1 MDNFFVVLF
10 KFYILLFLFFLF
22 GRAFTIIFSKRY
34 LKISADNIN
43 VHGISIFTLYP
54 ILGFFIF
61 GNLLFIINFF
71 TPLKHNGINLIFIFL
86 IFNIFEK
93 VNIIELKK
101 YFNYSLVSILLLI
114 SSYNIN
120 FHYDSG
126 LYHLNNQLWLR
137 ESNIILGFSN
147 IYGAFGVSSLYEY
160 VSAYLWVDQ
169 SLILLHLINIL
180 FILTFFI
187 FIFNGLLDSKSEL
200 IRSSSFF
207 LLLFS
212 LLDNVGVSGGRNG
225 FFAIQ
230 GMGKPDVTIA
240 ILFII
245 ASILIFAS
253 LFQTSYTRQ
262 ELFIFS
268 MLSLLIFQLK
278 VSGVTIGFI
287 YLYYVI
293 NYFKEKSSSNKDE
306 IKIFGFFFISFILW
320 IIKTLIHTGCII
332 FPLTSTCFT
341 RFNWVNKRYI
351 STIEEISVG
360 YSFSYDFQS
369 SFAEWATNYLSINS
383 NRIIFVNYAISIL
396 ILLVARQFFF
406 KKNNKVALNLK
417 VIGFIIFN
425 IIFYLR
431 FGPDARYL
439 IGIQLFIIAT
449 LSFSRKINYS
459 IPNFMLVILIVLS
472 TALVPR
478 LDSYKSFSVFESVN
492 IFIPQ
497 SETKETYSR
506 LSPLDGD
513 QCWINID
520 CSANK
525 EEYLI
530 DNTKFLKVVT
540 LKNS

>member
-1 MDNFFVVLF
+1 MDNFFVVIS
-10 KFYILLFLFFLF
+10 KFYILLFSFFLF
-22 GRAFTIIFSKRY
+22 GRAFTIIFSKKY

-93 VNIIELKK
+93 VNFIELRK

-137 ESNIILGFSN
+137 ESNIIQGFSN

-160 VSAYLWVDQ
+160 ISAYLWIDQ

-187 FIFNGLLDSKSEL
+187 FIFNGLLNSKSEL

-253 LFQTSYTRQ
+253 LFQTSFTRH

-278 VSGVTIGFI
+278 VSGATIGFV
-287 YLYYVI
+287 YLLYVI

-369 SFAEWATNYLSINS
+369 SFVEWAINYLNINS
-383 NRIIFVNYAISIL
+383 NRIIFVNYAVSIL
-396 ILLVARQFFF
+396 ILLVVRQLFF
-406 KKNNKVALNLK
+406 KKNNKGALNLK

-439 IGIQLFIIAT
+439 IGIQLFIIAA
-449 LSFSRKINYS
+449 LSFSRIINYS

-472 TALVPR
+472 TALIPR
-478 LDSYKSFSVFESVN
+478 LDSYKSFSVFGSVN
-492 IFIPQ
+492 IYIPP

>member
-1 MDNFFVVLF
+1 M
-10 KFYILLFLFFLF
+10 
-22 GRAFTIIFSKRY
+22 
-34 LKISADNIN
+34 
-43 VHGISIFTLYP
+43 
-54 ILGFFIF
+54 
-61 GNLLFIINFF
+61 
-71 TPLKHNGINLIFIFL
+71 
-86 IFNIFEK
+86 
-93 VNIIELKK
+93 
-101 YFNYSLVSILLLI
+101 LI

-137 ESNIILGFSN
+137 ESNIIQGFSN

-160 VSAYLWVDQ
+160 VSAYLWIDQ

-187 FIFNGLLDSKSEL
+187 FIFNGLLNSKSEL

-253 LFQTSYTRQ
+253 LFQTSFTRH

-278 VSGVTIGFI
+278 VSGATIGFV
-287 YLYYVI
+287 YLLYVI

-369 SFAEWATNYLSINS
+369 SFVEWAINYLNINS
-383 NRIIFVNYAISIL
+383 NRIIFVNYAVSIL
-396 ILLVARQFFF
+396 ILLVVRQLFF

-439 IGIQLFIIAT
+439 IGIQLFIIAA
-449 LSFSRKINYS
+449 LSFSRIINYS
-459 IPNFMLVILIVLS
+459 IPNFMLGILIVLS
-472 TALVPR
+472 TALIPR
-478 LDSYKSFSVFESVN
+478 LDSYKSFSVFGSVN
-492 IFIPQ
+492 IYIPP

>member
-1 MDNFFVVLF
+1 MDNFFVVIS
-10 KFYILLFLFFLF
+10 KFYILLFSFFLF
-22 GRAFTIIFSKRY
+22 GRAFTIIFSKKY

-93 VNIIELKK
+93 VNFIELRK

-137 ESNIILGFSN
+137 ESNIIQGFSN

-160 VSAYLWVDQ
+160 VSAYLWIDQ

-187 FIFNGLLDSKSEL
+187 FIFNGLLNSKSEL

-253 LFQTSYTRQ
+253 LFQTSFTRH

-278 VSGVTIGFI
+278 VSGATIGFV
-287 YLYYVI
+287 YLLYVI

-369 SFAEWATNYLSINS
+369 SFVEWAINYLNINS
-383 NRIIFVNYAISIL
+383 NRIIFVNYAVSIL
-396 ILLVARQFFF
+396 ILLVVRQLFF

-439 IGIQLFIIAT
+439 IGIQLFIIAA
-449 LSFSRKINYS
+449 LSFSRIINYS
-459 IPNFMLVILIVLS
+459 IPNFMLGILIVLS
-472 TALVPR
+472 TALIPR
-478 LDSYKSFSVFESVN
+478 LDSYKSFSVFGSVN
-492 IFIPQ
+492 IYIPP

>member
-1 MDNFFVVLF
+1 MDNFFVILF

-22 GRAFTIIFSKRY
+22 GRAFVVIFSKKY
-34 LKISADNIN
+34 LKVSSDNIN
-43 VHGISIFTLYP
+43 IHGISIFTLYP
-54 ILGFFIF
+54 VLGFFIF

-71 TPLKHNGINLIFIFL
+71 IPLKNNGINLIFLFL

-93 VNIIELKK
+93 VNLTELKK
-101 YFNYSLVSILLLI
+101 YFKYSLVSILLLI

-137 ESNIILGFSN
+137 DSNIIQGFSN

-187 FIFNGLLDSKSEL
+187 FIFNGLINSKSEL
-200 IRSSSFF
+200 IKSSSFF

-230 GMGKPDVTIA
+230 GIGKPDVTIA

-245 ASILIFAS
+245 TSILMFAS
-253 LFQTSYTRQ
+253 LLKNRYTRH

-287 YLYYVI
+287 YLIYVI
-293 NYFKEKSSSNKDE
+293 NYFREKSSSNKDE

-320 IIKTLIHTGCII
+320 IIKTFIHTGCII
-332 FPLTSTCFT
+332 FPLTTTCFSK
-341 RFNWVNKRYI
+341 FDWVNKRYI
-351 STIEEISVG
+351 NTIEEISVG

-369 SFAEWATNYLSINS
+369 SFLEWATNYLDINS

-396 ILLVARQFFF
+396 ILLVVRQLFF
-406 KKNNKVALNLK
+406 KKNNKEILNLK
-417 VIGFIIFN
+417 VVGFIIFN

-439 IGIQLFIIAT
+439 IGIQLFIIGA
-449 LSFSRKINYS
+449 LGFSRIINYS
-459 IPNFMLVILIVLS
+459 IPNFMFVVLIVLS

-478 LDSYKSFSVFESVN
+478 LDSYKSFSVFGSVN
-492 IFIPQ
+492 IYIPP
-497 SETKETYSR
+497 SETKETFSR
-506 LSPLDGD
+506 LSPLNGD

-530 DNTKFLKVVT
+530 DNTKFFKVVT

>member
-1 MDNFFVVLF
+1 MDNFFVVIS
-10 KFYILLFLFFLF
+10 KFYILLFSFFLF
-22 GRAFTIIFSKRY
+22 GRAFTIIFSKKY

-93 VNIIELKK
+93 VNFIELRK
-101 YFNYSLVSILLLI
+101 YFNYSLISILLLI

-137 ESNIILGFSN
+137 ESNIIQGFSN

-160 VSAYLWVDQ
+160 VSAYLWIDQ

-187 FIFNGLLDSKSEL
+187 FIFNGLLNSKSEL

-253 LFQTSYTRQ
+253 LFQTSFTRH

-278 VSGVTIGFI
+278 VSGATIGFV
-287 YLYYVI
+287 YLLYVI

-369 SFAEWATNYLSINS
+369 SFVEWAINYLNINS
-383 NRIIFVNYAISIL
+383 NRIIFVNYAVSIL
-396 ILLVARQFFF
+396 ILLVVRQLFF

-439 IGIQLFIIAT
+439 IGIQLFIIAA
-449 LSFSRKINYS
+449 LSFSRIINYS

-472 TALVPR
+472 TALIPR
-478 LDSYKSFSVFESVN
+478 LDSYKSFSVFGSVN
-492 IFIPQ
+492 IYIPP

>member
-1 MDNFFVVLF
+1 LDNFFVVLF

>member
-1 MDNFFVVLF
+1 MDNFFVVIS
-10 KFYILLFLFFLF
+10 KFYILLFSFFLF
-22 GRAFTIIFSKRY
+22 GRAFTIIFSKKY

-93 VNIIELKK
+93 VNFIELRK

-137 ESNIILGFSN
+137 ESNIIQGFSN

-160 VSAYLWVDQ
+160 ISAYLWIDQ

-187 FIFNGLLDSKSEL
+187 FIFNGLLNSKSEL

-253 LFQTSYTRQ
+253 LFQTSFTRH

-278 VSGVTIGFI
+278 VSGATIGFV
-287 YLYYVI
+287 YLLYVI

-369 SFAEWATNYLSINS
+369 SFVEWAINYLNINS
-383 NRIIFVNYAISIL
+383 NRIIFVNYAVSIL
-396 ILLVARQFFF
+396 ILLVVRQLFF

-439 IGIQLFIIAT
+439 IGIQLFIIAA
-449 LSFSRKINYS
+449 LSFSRIINYS

-472 TALVPR
+472 TALIPR
-478 LDSYKSFSVFESVN
+478 LDSYKSFSVFGSVN
-492 IFIPQ
+492 IYIPP

>member
-1 MDNFFVVLF
+1 MDNFFVVIS
-10 KFYILLFLFFLF
+10 KFYILLFSFFLF
-22 GRAFTIIFSKRY
+22 GRAFTIIFSKKY

-93 VNIIELKK
+93 VNFIELRK

-137 ESNIILGFSN
+137 ESNIIQGFSN

-160 VSAYLWVDQ
+160 VSAYLWIDQ

-187 FIFNGLLDSKSEL
+187 FIFNGLLNSKSEL

-253 LFQTSYTRQ
+253 LFQTSFTRH

-278 VSGVTIGFI
+278 VSGATIGFV
-287 YLYYVI
+287 YLLYVI

-369 SFAEWATNYLSINS
+369 SFVEWAINYLNINS
-383 NRIIFVNYAISIL
+383 NRIIFVNYAVSIL
-396 ILLVARQFFF
+396 ILLVVRQLFF

-439 IGIQLFIIAT
+439 IGIQLFIIAA
-449 LSFSRKINYS
+449 LSFSRIINYS

-472 TALVPR
+472 TALIPR
-478 LDSYKSFSVFESVN
+478 LDSYKSFSVFGSVN
-492 IFIPQ
+492 IYIPP

>member
-22 GRAFTIIFSKRY
+22 GRAFMVIFSKKY
-34 LKISADNIN
+34 LKVSSDNIN
-43 VHGISIFTLYP
+43 IHGISIFTLYP
-54 ILGFFIF
+54 VLGFFIF
-61 GNLLFIINFF
+61 GNLLFIINFLI
-71 TPLKHNGINLIFIFL
+71 PLKNNGISLIFIFL

-93 VNIIELKK
+93 VNLIELKK
-101 YFNYSLVSILLLI
+101 YFKYSLVSILLLI

-137 ESNIILGFSN
+137 DSNIIQGFSN

-160 VSAYLWVDQ
+160 VSAYLWIDQ

-187 FIFNGLLDSKSEL
+187 FIFNGLINSKSEL
-200 IRSSSFF
+200 IKSSSFF

-230 GMGKPDVTIA
+230 GIGKPDVTIA

-245 ASILIFAS
+245 TSILMFAS
-253 LFQTSYTRQ
+253 LLKNRYKRH

-287 YLYYVI
+287 YLIYVI
-293 NYFKEKSSSNKDE
+293 NYFREKSSSNKDE
-306 IKIFGFFFISFILW
+306 IKIFGFFFIPFILW
-320 IIKTLIHTGCII
+320 IIKTFIHTGCII
-332 FPLTSTCFT
+332 FPLTTTCFSK
-341 RFNWVNKRYI
+341 FDWVNKRYI
-351 STIEEISVG
+351 NTIEEISVG

-369 SFAEWATNYLSINS
+369 SFIEWATNYLDINS
-383 NRIIFVNYAISIL
+383 NRIIFVNYGISIL
-396 ILLVARQFFF
+396 IILVVRQLFF
-406 KKNNKVALNLK
+406 KKNNKEILNLK
-417 VIGFIIFN
+417 VVGFIIFN

-431 FGPDARYL
+431 FGPDVRYL
-439 IGIQLFIIAT
+439 IGIQLFIIGA
-449 LSFSRKINYS
+449 LGFSRIINYS
-459 IPNFMLVILIVLS
+459 IPNFMFVILIVLS

-478 LDSYKSFSVFESVN
+478 LDSYKSFSVFGSVN
-492 IFIPQ
+492 IYIPP
-497 SETKETYSR
+497 SETKETFSR
-506 LSPLDGD
+506 LSPLNGD

-530 DNTKFLKVVT
+530 DNTKFFKVVT